1 METTVAARRASI
13 CEAYHTHDRPSSPRM
28 NLRTAWRVAPRL
40 DRAAGTPRHHY
51 FDTVKISLDGTACTA
66 YCYLDDVKI
75 NSMSN
80 LFVRWS

>member
-1 METTVAARRASI
+1 
-13 CEAYHTHDRPSSPRM
+13 M

-51 FDTVKISLDGTACTA
+51 FDTVKISLDGKSPAA

-75 NSMSN
+75 GPASN
-80 LFVRWS
+80 LLVRWPWFSS